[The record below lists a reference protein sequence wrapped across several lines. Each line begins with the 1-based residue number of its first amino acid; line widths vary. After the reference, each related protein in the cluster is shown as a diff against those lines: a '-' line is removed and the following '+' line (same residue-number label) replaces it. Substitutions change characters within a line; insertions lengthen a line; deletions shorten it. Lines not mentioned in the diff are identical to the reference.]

1 MAGELLGLPVATL
14 IPHVYPVGAPGVPPY
29 AFGAR
34 LPRTPV
40 GRRAWN
46 GFDPLMQAGLRRG
59 RAELNATR
67 ERLGLPPVARLHGGL
82 SQRLCLVATLPQLEY
97 PRDWPSSV
105 HVVGPMVWEP
115 PFEAVDPPPGDA
127 PLVLVAPS
135 TAQDPDQVLL
145 RAAVAGLAREP
156 VRVLATWN
164 RRLPVDPVLAGPN
177 TRVVEWI
184 SYGKTMPQC
193 ALVILHAGHG
203 TMVRAL
209 ASGCP
214 VLAIP
219 HSGDMAENAARA
231 DWAGVGARLPWR
243 FVSPLG
249 VRLAVRRVLRDRA
262 MRARVA
268 SLAAWAGEHDGAVRG
283 AELVEELARAG

>member
-1 MAGELLGLPVATL
+1 LPHTAL
-14 IPHVYPVGAPGVPPY
+14 
-29 AFGAR
+29 
-34 LPRTPV
+34 
-40 GRRAWN
+40 GRRVWN

-67 ERLGLPPVARLHGGL
+67 ERLGLPPVSRLHGGL

-115 PFEAVDPPPGDA
+115 PFEAVEPPPGDA

-164 RRLPVDPVLAGPN
+164 RRLPVDPVVAGPN

-209 ASGCP
+209 ASGSP

-243 FVSPLG
+243 LVSPLG
-249 VRLAVRRVLRDRA
+249 IRLAVRRVLADRA

-283 AELVEELARAG
+283 AELVEELAAAG